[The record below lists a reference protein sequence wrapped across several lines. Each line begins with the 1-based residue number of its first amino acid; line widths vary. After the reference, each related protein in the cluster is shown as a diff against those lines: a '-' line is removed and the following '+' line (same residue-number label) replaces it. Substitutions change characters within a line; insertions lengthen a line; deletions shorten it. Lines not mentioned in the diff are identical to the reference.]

1 MSKISVAQNL
11 INQFELNLQKSFQN
25 IDQISLFNHRK
36 IANAFKKAHI
46 SSEHF
51 NSTSGYGHDDLGR
64 QKLDELFA
72 LIFGTEAAL
81 ARVNF
86 VSGTHAIACAILGNL
101 NPSDEIIFA
110 FGTPYDT
117 LQSILN
123 YIQINLNGKV
133 HINEVADWQNLNE
146 IIENTLKL
154 INAKTKIIALQ
165 RSRGY
170 SAIRPSYS
178 VSQIGELIKAI
189 KAKYPAIICFVD
201 NCYGE
206 FVETQE
212 PTELGADLMAGS
224 LIKNPGAGIVLT
236 GGYVVGKHRLIQKTA
251 DRLTCPGVG
260 AEGGPN
266 FNQGRLLFQ
275 GIYLSP
281 LIVSQILKGIILA
294 ARVCEYLG
302 LPTSPSSDEVRTDI
316 IQRLDFGNREKLIQ
330 FCHSLQKNSPI
341 DSHLMPIPA
350 CTPGYQDEL
359 IMAAGTFIEGSTSEL
374 SADAPLREPY
384 SAYLQGG
391 LSYFYTRLFLENWL
405 TTFEIQ

>member
-1 MSKISVAQNL
+1 MSNIFSAPNL
-11 INQFELNLQKSFQN
+11 IDQFELDLQKSFQK

-36 IANAFKKAHI
+36 IINAFQKARI

-51 NSTSGYGHDDLGR
+51 NQTTGYGHDDLGR
-64 QKLDELFA
+64 QKLDQLFA
-72 LIFGTEAAL
+72 LIFATEAAL

-101 NPSDEIIFA
+101 KPADEIIFA
-110 FGTPYDT
+110 FGQPYDT
-117 LQSILN
+117 LQSILD
-123 YIQINLNGKV
+123 YIQSDLNGKV
-133 HINEVADWQNLNE
+133 HINEVTDWQDLNE

-154 INAKTKIIALQ
+154 INDKTKIIAIQ

-178 VSQIGELIKAI
+178 ISQIAELIKAI
-189 KAKYPAIICFVD
+189 KFKYPEIICFVD

-206 FVETQE
+206 FVEKQE
-212 PTELGADLMAGS
+212 PTEVGADLMAGS

-236 GGYVVGKHRLIQKTA
+236 GGYVVGKQGLIDKTA
-251 DRLTCPGVG
+251 NRLTCPGVG

-281 LIVSQILKGIILA
+281 MIVSQILKGIILSA
-294 ARVCEYLG
+294 KVCEHLN
-302 LPTSPSSDEVRTDI
+302 LSTSPSSGELRTDI
-316 IQRLDFGNREKLIQ
+316 IQRLDFGNKKELIE

-374 SADAPLREPY
+374 SADGPLREPY

-405 TTFEIQ
+405 TQRLSF